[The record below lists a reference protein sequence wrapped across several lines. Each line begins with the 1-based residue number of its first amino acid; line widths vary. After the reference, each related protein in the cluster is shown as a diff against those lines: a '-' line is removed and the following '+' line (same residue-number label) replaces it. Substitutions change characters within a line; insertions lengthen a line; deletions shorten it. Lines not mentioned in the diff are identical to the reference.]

1 MNDEMQLKTI
11 QIIVTLNL
19 DSSHRADPYS
29 DRLHVVWIAFLAL
42 TDKPTIL
49 PPLVYKTL
57 WRNDVL
63 VRSFQ
68 W

>member
-1 MNDEMQLKTI
+1 MNDEMQLKSI
-11 QIIVTLNL
+11 QIIVALNL
-19 DSSHRADPYS
+19 DCSHHVYPYN
-29 DRLHVVWIAFLAL
+29 DCLHVVWIAFFAL

-57 WRNDVL
+57 WRSDVL